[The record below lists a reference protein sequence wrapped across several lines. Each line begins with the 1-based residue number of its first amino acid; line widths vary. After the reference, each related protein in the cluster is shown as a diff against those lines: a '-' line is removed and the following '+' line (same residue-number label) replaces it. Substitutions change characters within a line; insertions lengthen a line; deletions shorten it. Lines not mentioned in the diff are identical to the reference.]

1 MNGVL
6 HGVVSLRLYH
16 QQNQDRTWSEAV
28 SDCTALNLTL
38 ASIRTSDQNSA
49 ARPDS
54 GKVWTGL
61 SRVWDWTGA
70 GPAEPVSANEE
81 WFEQWAPDEPRDKKN
96 CTALRTSDG
105 LWVSKDCTETLR
117 ASCYRESDQTH
128 WILDQSLEWKQ
139 ARSQCKANFAN
150 LSSVLNQNQT
160 QDILQALQT
169 LDQAGEEVWIGLYL
183 RWLWVDGS
191 WVRWSGWDQDPLDSD
206 KGCMVLDHSGKWDQE
221 KCEQR
226 FPFICH
232 QDVPEVKMKRTKVKL
247 RLSSGSADL
256 TDPKIHRA
264 LLTQMEQ
271 RLEMSGVSGVRLVLG
286 ECVKEPETAPPAD
299 PEPRCTDS
307 VHN

>member
-1 MNGVL
+1 MLSPYGPHGVRTDGSVLCPGVL

-28 SDCTALNLTL
+28 SDCAALNLTL

-70 GPAEPVSANEE
+70 GPAEPISANEE
-81 WFEQWAPDEPRDKKN
+81 WFEQWAPDEPWDKKN

-117 ASCYRESDQTH
+117 ASCYR
-128 WILDQSLEWKQ
+128 
-139 ARSQCKANFAN
+139 
-150 LSSVLNQNQT
+150 
-160 QDILQALQT
+160 
-169 LDQAGEEVWIGLYL
+169 GEEVWIGLYL

-232 QDVPEVKMKRTKVKL
+232 QGPV
-247 RLSSGSADL
+247 
-256 TDPKIHRA
+256 
-264 LLTQMEQ
+264 
-271 RLEMSGVSGVRLVLG
+271 
-286 ECVKEPETAPPAD
+286 CETF
-299 PEPRCTDS
+299 
-307 VHN
+307 